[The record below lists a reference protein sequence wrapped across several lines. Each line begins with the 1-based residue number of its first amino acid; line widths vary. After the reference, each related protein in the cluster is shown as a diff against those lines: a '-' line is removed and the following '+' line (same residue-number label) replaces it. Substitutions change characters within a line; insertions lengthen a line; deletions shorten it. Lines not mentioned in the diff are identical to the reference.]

1 MIIFSEP
8 GFCCAETIKRLG
20 SNFKKKQCRDEELEL
35 RGDSYT
41 TARGTCRESEQEL
54 AGLYKYLII
63 SDFYI

>member
-20 SNFKKKQCRDEELEL
+20 SNFKKKQCGDEELEL

-41 TARGTCRESEQEL
+41 TARGTCRESEQESG
-54 AGLYKYLII
+54 AR
-63 SDFYI
+63 